1 MLNVH
6 NKIKQLRINRNMTQ
20 QQLADAISKTLSTV
34 KKYETGQIMLNIDTL
49 YDISKAL
56 NVDIKYFFDDDS
68 NSLFESFIEQYGLS
82 NLPESEINELK
93 IEFDFMIEILIYK
106 HLNNP
111 NK

>member
-6 NKIKQLRINRNMTQ
+6 NKIKQLRINKNMTQ

-56 NVDIKYFFDDDS
+56 NVDVKYFFDNE
-68 NSLFESFIEQYGLS
+68 NSLFENFLDQYGLS
-82 NLPESEINELK
+82 DLQESEINELR
-93 IEFDFMIEILIYK
+93 IEFDFLIEILLYK

-111 NK
+111 NR